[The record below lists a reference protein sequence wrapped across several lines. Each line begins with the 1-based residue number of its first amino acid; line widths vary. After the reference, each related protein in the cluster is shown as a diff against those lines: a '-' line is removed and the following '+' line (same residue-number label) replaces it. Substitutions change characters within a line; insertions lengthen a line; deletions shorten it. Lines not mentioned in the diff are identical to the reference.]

1 MSRASVVV
9 VGGGVAGL
17 AAAWELSGGASGP
30 SASTP
35 RVEVIEPG
43 EKVGGTL
50 AVSSFA
56 GRTIDVGPDGFLARR
71 PEATQLINE
80 LGLADELVPI
90 GASGASIYLRGALH
104 EIPMGLALGVPTS
117 YQAVASMAGLS
128 WRARLGAKRDQW
140 FPARLGVAEDISIGE
155 IVRTKL
161 GRELA
166 YQFIEPM
173 VGGIQAGRIDELSA
187 KSIFPAL
194 YDAARAGGSL
204 MRALARPATVAGGA
218 SASPSTPP
226 GPLFATLRG
235 GIGSLPG
242 RLVELLGERGV
253 AIRTSTSVV
262 ALRATPRGPR
272 RYDVDTPDTTTPAD
286 AVVLAT
292 PGTVTGTL
300 AGALDP
306 AIAALASIRCAST
319 AMVTLAVARD
329 ALRLDFSGTGA
340 LVPLGTPFH
349 GDTMLVTAITLL
361 ERKWPYLAEG
371 GGEAILR
378 VHVGRSD
385 DTRFAA
391 LSDEQLVE
399 RVSRELATI
408 LGDFPTPSEALVRRF
423 DHALPQYLVG
433 HDALIGA
440 AKAAAAPL
448 HLALAGNA
456 YDGVGIPA
464 SIGSG
469 RRAAREI
476 LASLGETPERRSR

>member
-9 VGGGVAGL
+9 IGGGIAGL
-17 AAAWELSGGASGP
+17 AAAWELSGAGAGP
-30 SASTP
+30 SEASP
-35 RVEVIEPG
+35 RIEVIEPG
-43 EKVGGTL
+43 EHVGGTL
-50 AVSSFA
+50 AVAPFA

-71 PEATQLINE
+71 PEALDLITE

-104 EIPMGLALGVPTS
+104 EIPLGLALGVPTS
-117 YQAVASMAGLS
+117 YRAVASMTGLT
-128 WRARLGAKRDQW
+128 WRSRLAAKRDQRL
-140 FPARLGVAEDISIGE
+140 PARLTVGEDIAIGD

-204 MRALARPATVAGGA
+204 MRALSRPAPTT
-218 SASPSTPP
+218 SAPAPSTPP

-242 RLVELLGERGV
+242 RLEERLIERGV
-253 AIRTSTSVV
+253 TIRSSASVV
-262 ALRATPRGPR
+262 ALRAAPHGTR
-272 RYDVDTPDTTTPAD
+272 RYDVDTLDTTTSAD

-292 PGTVTGTL
+292 PGAVAGTL
-300 AGALDP
+300 AGALHP
-306 AIAALASIRCAST
+306 TLAALANIRCAST

-329 ALRLDFSGTGA
+329 ALELDFAGTGV

-361 ERKWPYLAEG
+361 ERKWPHLAQ
-371 GGEAILR
+371 GEAILR

-399 RVSRELATI
+399 RVSRELAMI
-408 LGDFPTPSEALVRRF
+408 LGSFPPVSDALVRRF
-423 DHALPQYLVG
+423 DNALPQYLVG
-433 HDALIGA
+433 HDSLVAA

-469 RRAAREI
+469 RRAAREV
-476 LASLGETPERRSR
+476 LASLA

>member
-1 MSRASVVV
+1 MSRSVVV
-9 VGGGVAGL
+9 IGGGVAGL
-17 AAAWELSGGASGP
+17 AAAWELSGGAAGP
-30 SASTP
+30 HDATP
-35 RVEVIEPG
+35 RVEIIEPG
-43 EKVGGTL
+43 DMVGGTL
-50 AVSSFA
+50 AVAPFA

-71 PEATQLINE
+71 PEAIELITE
-80 LGLADELVPI
+80 LGLDSELVPI

-104 EIPMGLALGVPTS
+104 EIPLGLALGVPTS
-117 YQAVASMAGLS
+117 YQAVASMAGLT
-128 WRARLGAKRDQW
+128 WRARLAAKRDQW
-140 FPARLGVAEDISIGE
+140 FPARLTVGEDIAIGE

-187 KSIFPAL
+187 RSVFPAL

-204 MRALARPATVAGGA
+204 MRALAQPTTTSAPAA
-218 SASPSTPP
+218 SSPP

-242 RLVELLGERGV
+242 RLAEGLVARGV
-253 AIRTSTSVV
+253 TIRTATPVV

-272 RYDVDTPDTTTPAD
+272 RYDVDTPDTTTAAD

-292 PGTVTGTL
+292 PGAVTGSLVGT
-300 AGALDP
+300 LDP
-306 AIAALASIRCAST
+306 ALAALGNVRGAST

-329 ALRLDFSGTGA
+329 ALRLDFPGTGV

-349 GDTMLVTAITLL
+349 GDTMLITAVTLL
-361 ERKWPYLAEG
+361 ERKWPYLVQG
-371 GGEAILR
+371 DAIVR

-385 DTRFAA
+385 DTRFRA
-391 LSDEQLVE
+391 LSDELLVE
-399 RVSRELATI
+399 RVTRELATI
-408 LGDFPTPSEALVRRF
+408 LGSFPTPTEALVRRF
-423 DHALPQYLVG
+423 DDALPQYLVG
-433 HDALIGA
+433 HGSLVAA
-440 AKAAAAPL
+440 AKAAAAPR

-476 LASLGETPERRSR
+476 LASLD

>member
-1 MSRASVVV
+1 VSRASVVV
-9 VGGGVAGL
+9 IGGGVAGL
-17 AAAWELSGGASGP
+17 AAAWELSGAAAGP
-30 SASTP
+30 SDATP
-35 RVEVIEPG
+35 RIEVIEPG
-43 EKVGGTL
+43 DHVGGTL
-50 AVSSFA
+50 AVANFA

-71 PEATQLINE
+71 PEAIELITE
-80 LGLADELVPI
+80 LGLADDLVAI
-90 GASGASIYLRGALH
+90 GASGACIYLRGALH
-104 EIPMGLALGVPTS
+104 EIPLGLALGVPTS
-117 YQAVASMAGLS
+117 YKAVAAMAGLT
-128 WRARLGAKRDQW
+128 WRARLAAKRDQW
-140 FPARLGVAEDISIGE
+140 FPARLAVGEDIAIGD

-187 KSIFPAL
+187 KSVFPAL

-204 MRALARPATVAGGA
+204 MRALARPAAPA
-218 SASPSTPP
+218 SSSPAPSAPP

-242 RLVELLGERGV
+242 ELAARLLERGV
-253 AIRTSTSVV
+253 TIRTATSVV
-262 ALRATPRGPR
+262 ALRATPHGSR

-292 PGTVTGTL
+292 PGTVAGTL

-306 AIAALASIRCAST
+306 ALAALANVRCAST

-329 ALRLDFSGTGA
+329 ALKLDFPGTGV

-349 GDTMLVTAITLL
+349 GDTMLITAITLL

-371 GGEAILR
+371 DAIVR

-385 DTRFAA
+385 DTRFAS
-391 LSDEQLVE
+391 LSDAELVD
-399 RVSRELATI
+399 RVTRELAII
-408 LGDFPTPSEALVRRF
+408 LGSFPAPTESLVRRF
-423 DHALPQYLVG
+423 DNALPQYLVG
-433 HDALIGA
+433 HDALVAA
-440 AKAAAAPL
+440 AKAAAAPQ
-448 HLALAGNA
+448 HLALAGKA
-456 YDGVGIPA
+456 PDGVGIPA

-469 RRAAREI
+469 RSAARRVLDA
-476 LASLGETPERRSR
+476 LA

>member
-1 MSRASVVV
+1 MSRSSVVV
-9 VGGGVAGL
+9 IGGGIAGL
-17 AAAWELSGGASGP
+17 TAAWELSGAGAGP
-30 SASTP
+30 HDATP
-35 RVEVIEPG
+35 RIEVIEPA
-43 EKVGGTL
+43 EHVGGTL
-50 AVSSFA
+50 AVAPFA

-71 PEATQLINE
+71 PEALDLIAE
-80 LGLADELVPI
+80 LGLTDELVPI

-104 EIPMGLALGVPTS
+104 EIPQGLALGVPTS
-117 YQAVASMAGLS
+117 YRAVASMAGLT
-128 WRARLGAKRDQW
+128 WRSRLAAKRDQW
-140 FPARLGVAEDISIGE
+140 LPARLSVGDDASIGE

-204 MRALARPATVAGGA
+204 MRALSHPAANA
-218 SASPSTPP
+218 AAPSAPPAPP

-235 GIGSLPG
+235 GVGALASHLEE
-242 RLVELLGERGV
+242 RLLERGV
-253 AIRTSTSVV
+253 TIRSRTSVV
-262 ALRATPRGPR
+262 ALRATPHSSR
-272 RYDVDTPDTTTPAD
+272 RYDVDTLDTTTPAD

-292 PGTVTGTL
+292 PGTVAGAL

-306 AIAALASIRCAST
+306 ALAALETIRAAST
-319 AMVTLAVARD
+319 AMVTLAVAREQ
-329 ALRLDFSGTGA
+329 LRLDFPGTGV
-340 LVPLGTPFH
+340 LVPLGTPFDA
-349 GDTMLVTAITLL
+349 DTMLVTAITLL
-361 ERKWPYLAEG
+361 ERKWPHLAQ
-371 GGEAILR
+371 GEAVLR

-391 LSDEQLVE
+391 LSDEQLVA
-399 RVSRELATI
+399 RVARELATI
-408 LGDFPTPSEALVRRF
+408 LGSFPAVSDALVRRF

-433 HDALIGA
+433 HDALVGA

-476 LASLGETPERRSR
+476 LAHLDA

>member
-9 VGGGVAGL
+9 LGGGVAGL
-17 AAAWELSGGASGP
+17 AAAWELSGGAAGP
-30 SASTP
+30 NETTA
-35 RVEVIEPG
+35 RIEIIEPG
-43 EKVGGTL
+43 YQVGGTL
-50 AVSSFA
+50 AVAHFA

-71 PEATQLINE
+71 PEAIELVTE

-90 GASGASIYLRGALH
+90 AASGASIYLRGALH
-104 EIPMGLALGVPTS
+104 EIPLGLALGVPTS
-117 YQAVASMAGLS
+117 YKAVASMAGLT
-128 WRARLGAKRDQW
+128 WRSRLGARRDQW
-140 FPARLGVAEDISIGE
+140 FPARLALAEDVAIGD

-204 MRALARPATVAGGA
+204 MRALSRPAP
-218 SASPSTPP
+218 SAPSAPAAPALP

-235 GIGSLPG
+235 GIGSLPE
-242 RLVELLGERGV
+242 RLAERLAERGV
-253 AIRTSTSVV
+253 TIRTSTSVV
-262 ALRATPRGPR
+262 ALRATPHGSR
-272 RYDVDTPDTTTPAD
+272 RYDVDTPDTTTSAD

-292 PGTVTGTL
+292 PGAVAGTL

-306 AIAALASIRCAST
+306 ALAALANVRCAST

-329 ALRLDFSGTGA
+329 ALRLDFPGTGV
-340 LVPLGTPFH
+340 LVPLGTAFLD
-349 GDTMLVTAITLL
+349 DTMLITALTLL

-371 GGEAILR
+371 DAILR

-385 DTRFAA
+385 DERFAG
-391 LSDEQLVE
+391 LTDGQLVE
-399 RVSRELATI
+399 RVTRELATM
-408 LGDFPTPSEALVRRF
+408 LGSFPTPTDALVRRF
-423 DHALPQYLVG
+423 EHALPQYLVG
-433 HDALIGA
+433 HDALVEA
-440 AKAAAAPL
+440 AKAAAAAR

-469 RRAAREI
+469 RRAAREV
-476 LASLGETPERRSR
+476 LAFLS

>member
-1 MSRASVVV
+1 MSRSVVV
-9 VGGGVAGL
+9 IGGGVAGL
-17 AAAWELSGGASGP
+17 AAAWELSGGAAGP
-30 SASTP
+30 RDAV

-43 EKVGGTL
+43 DTVGGTL
-50 AVSSFA
+50 AVAPFA

-71 PEATQLINE
+71 PEAIELITE
-80 LGLADELVPI
+80 LGLDSELVPI

-104 EIPMGLALGVPTS
+104 EIPLGLALGVPTS
-117 YQAVASMAGLS
+117 YGAVASMAGLT
-128 WRARLGAKRDQW
+128 WRARLAAKRDQW
-140 FPARLGVAEDISIGE
+140 FPARLAVGEDIAIGD

-161 GRELA
+161 GSELA

-187 KSIFPAL
+187 KSVFPAL

-204 MRALARPATVAGGA
+204 MRALAQPTGATPAA
-218 SASPSTPP
+218 SSPP

-242 RLVELLGERGV
+242 RLAERLIERGV
-253 AIRTSTSVV
+253 TIRTATSVV
-262 ALRATPRGPR
+262 ALRATPHGPR
-272 RYDVDTPDTTTPAD
+272 RYDVDTPDTTTAAD

-292 PGTVTGTL
+292 PGSVAGSL

-306 AIAALASIRCAST
+306 ALAALGGVRAAST
-319 AMVTLAVARD
+319 AMVTLAVPRD
-329 ALRLDFSGTGA
+329 ALRLDFPGTGV

-361 ERKWPYLAEG
+361 ERKWPYLVQG
-371 GGEAILR
+371 DAIVR

-385 DTRFAA
+385 DARFRA
-391 LSDEQLVE
+391 LSNEQLVE
-399 RVSRELATI
+399 RVTRELATI
-408 LGDFPTPSEALVRRF
+408 LGSFPAPTEALVRRF
-423 DHALPQYLVG
+423 DDALPQYLVG
-433 HDALIGA
+433 HGSLVAA
-440 AKAAAAPL
+440 AKAAAATR

-476 LASLGETPERRSR
+476 LAVLD

>member
-9 VGGGVAGL
+9 IGGGVAGL
-17 AAAWELSGGASGP
+17 AAAWDLSGGSAGP
-30 SASTP
+30 NESTP

-43 EKVGGTL
+43 ERVGGTL
-50 AVSSFA
+50 AVASFA

-71 PEATQLINE
+71 PEAIELITE

-104 EIPMGLALGVPTS
+104 EIPLGLALGVPTS
-117 YQAVASMAGLS
+117 YQAVAAMAGLT
-128 WRARLGAKRDQW
+128 WRARLAAKRDQW
-140 FPARLGVAEDISIGE
+140 FPARLSVGEDIAIGD
-155 IVRTKL
+155 IVRAKL

-204 MRALARPATVAGGA
+204 MRALSRPATPAAGAAGA
-218 SASPSTPP
+218 PP

-242 RLVELLGERGV
+242 RLAERLVERGV
-253 AIRTSTSVV
+253 TVRTNASVV
-262 ALRATPRGPR
+262 ALRATPHGPR

-292 PGTVTGTL
+292 PGSVAGTL

-306 AIAALASIRCAST
+306 ALAALTGVRCAST
-319 AMVTLAVARD
+319 AMVTIAVARD
-329 ALRLDFSGTGA
+329 ALRLDFPGTGV
-340 LVPLGTPFH
+340 LVPLGTPFQ
-349 GDTMLVTAITLL
+349 GDTMLITAITLL
-361 ERKWPYLAEG
+361 ERKWPYLVQG
-371 GGEAILR
+371 DAILR

-391 LSDEQLVE
+391 LTDEQLIE
-399 RVSRELATI
+399 RVTRELATI
-408 LGDFPTPSEALVRRF
+408 LGSFPTPSQALVRRF
-423 DHALPQYLVG
+423 ENALPQYLVG
-433 HDALIGA
+433 HETLVAA
-440 AKAAAAPL
+440 AKAAAAPR

-469 RRAAREI
+469 RRAAREV
-476 LASLGETPERRSR
+476 LASLD